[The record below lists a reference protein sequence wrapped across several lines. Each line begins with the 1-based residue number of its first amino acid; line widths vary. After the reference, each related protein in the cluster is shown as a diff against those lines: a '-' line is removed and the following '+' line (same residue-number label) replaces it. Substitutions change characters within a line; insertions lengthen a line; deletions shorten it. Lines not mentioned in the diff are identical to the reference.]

1 VQAVGERRICHYALW
16 NPSRIVTTNQML
28 RSLVLG
34 ALILKTQ
41 PGGATRLL
49 LVLPETG
56 YGDPNAED
64 ARHVGSK
71 LGIENAMLYLYN
83 ESGEW

>member
-1 VQAVGERRICHYALW
+1 
-16 NPSRIVTTNQML
+16 ML

-56 YGDPNAED
+56 YGDPNVED
-64 ARHVGSK
+64 ARHVG
-71 LGIENAMLYLYN
+71 AY
-83 ESGEW
+83 SG